1 MKYVLVNKALHSHP
15 VLYPII
21 YIFRDN
27 SSQKVRFMPAPRSRS
42 DLEHTCGLQSQP
54 QRWSFNES
62 SPNQWDQFVV
72 EYLGEPGEHI
82 YFRVNGPSQKFSLNM
97 KK

>member
-1 MKYVLVNKALHSHP
+1 MESHYYTIRYVLVNKALRSHP
-15 VLYPII
+15 VCTINLII

-27 SSQKVRFMPAPRSRS
+27 PSQKVRFMPAPRSRS

-82 YFRVNGPSQKFSLNM
+82 
-97 KK
+97 

>member
-1 MKYVLVNKALHSHP
+1 MESHYYRIR
-15 VLYPII
+15 LGKQSFTFTSCTIYPII

-27 SSQKVRFMPAPRSRS
+27 PSQKVRFMPAPRSRS

-82 YFRVNGPSQKFSLNM
+82 
-97 KK
+97 